1 MNSVAASLLS
11 GAISAIGLN
20 IIHETLRKTMPHP
33 ARVDIVGMRSV
44 AKLARAAGTEP
55 PEHLRSTALAGDIV
69 SNALYYS
76 LDRSIWPSKR
86 PSDGSMHRYGG
97 WRRPACAI
105 PRTGCGQCRSKSHY
119 GDTDRSRRNVLRCGN
134 YRRERSTKH
143 WQTIS
148 TSHPAASRTSG
159 TLYSSWRRRAS

>member
-69 SNALYYS
+69 SNSLYYS
-76 LDRSIWPSKR
+76 LTGVFGRQNALLTGACIGTAAGVGLLVLS
-86 PSDGSMHRYGG
+86 
-97 WRRPACAI
+97 PALGVGNAEVN
-105 PRTGCGQCRSKSHY
+105 RTTETQIAAAGMYFAAGIIAGAVY
-119 GDTDRSRRNVLRCGN
+119 EVLADN
-134 YRRERSTKH
+134 
-143 WQTIS
+143 
-148 TSHPAASRTSG
+148 
-159 TLYSSWRRRAS
+159 

>member
-1 MNSVAASLLS
+1 MNSAAASLLS

-55 PEHLRSTALAGDIV
+55 PEHLRSTALAGDIF

-76 LDRSIWPSKR
+76 L
-86 PSDGSMHRYGG
+86 
-97 WRRPACAI
+97 
-105 PRTGCGQCRSKSHY
+105 TGVFGRQ
-119 GDTDRSRRNVLRCGN
+119 NA
-134 YRRERSTKH
+134 
-143 WQTIS
+143 IS
-148 TSHPAASRTSG
+148 TGACLGMAAGVGLLVLSPALGVGNAEVNRTTETQIAAAG
-159 TLYSSWRRRAS
+159 MYFAAGIIAGAVYEALADK